1 MKQIMSGWAIR
12 LFVVLTTLASS
23 SLVIEAGQRWK

>member
-1 MKQIMSGWAIR
+1 MKQIFSGWTIR
-12 LFVVLTTLASS
+12 LFVVLMTLASS

>member
-1 MKQIMSGWAIR
+1 MKQMLFGWKVR
-12 LFVVLTTLASS
+12 LFVVLMTLASS